1 MRMTTQ
7 GLSPHPLAQCEPLRE
22 AMPSAAVRQ
31 ALSASLACAL
41 VTAKTRGLD
50 HVGLPSSAEAIA
62 SLCGVAKP
70 HGGGET
76 QEAARIALRRPAFC
90 GLPTRQEAEQVLD
103 VSVARQHECRGQF
116 ISLTKQ
122 RHEVLGHPE
131 RLESLRLTPDDRRME
146 CLPQSKNRSN
156 YQEVINI
163 SNGYRT
169 LSSPQITGLDEPLL
183 IENAAPPGIRE
194 MALTS

>member
-1 MRMTTQ
+1 
-7 GLSPHPLAQCEPLRE
+7 
-22 AMPSAAVRQ
+22 VR
-31 ALSASLACAL
+31 
-41 VTAKTRGLD
+41 
-50 HVGLPSSAEAIA
+50 
-62 SLCGVAKP
+62 
-70 HGGGET
+70 
-76 QEAARIALRRPAFC
+76 
-90 GLPTRQEAEQVLD
+90 
-103 VSVARQHECRGQF
+103 VARQHEFTGQGT
-116 ISLTKQ
+116 SLTKQ
-122 RHEVLGHPE
+122 RREVLGHPE

-156 YQEVINI
+156 CQEVINI